1 MKQKLAAFLRE
12 EPVLII
18 SGVLAIFSMLAV
30 PPNAAYIDYI
40 DFRTLGILFC
50 LMAAVAGLTEAGL
63 FDRVARLLAK
73 RSGTLKRLSLLLVLL
88 CLCTSM
94 LITNDVALIT
104 FVPFTVLVLSITGQQ
119 KRLIPVIVLQTVAAN
134 LGSMLTP
141 VGNPQ
146 NLYLY
151 NLSGMG
157 IGEFLSV
164 MFPYTAISFVLLILS
179 LFPGKNEPVRLSSV
193 FTDLPPVEGKKLGCY
208 IFLFLLC
215 MGGVLRFLPWQLIL
229 AATLIILLLVNRPLL
244 RKADYGLLLTFVFF
258 FLFIGNM
265 GRLPAVSDLLARIL
279 SGHELIIGVLSSQV
293 ISNVPSAL
301 LLSGFTSALRPLLI
315 GVNLGGLGTLIASLA
330 SLISYKQYAQTE
342 GCRKGAYLL
351 VFTAVNAVFLLILL
365 AAALLLGDF

>member
-1 MKQKLAAFLRE
+1 MK
-12 EPVLII
+12 
-18 SGVLAIFSMLAV
+18 
-30 PPNAAYIDYI
+30 
-40 DFRTLGILFC
+40 
-50 LMAAVAGLTEAGL
+50 
-63 FDRVARLLAK
+63 
-73 RSGTLKRLSLLLVLL
+73 LS
-88 CLCTSM
+88 
-94 LITNDVALIT
+94 A
-104 FVPFTVLVLSITGQQ
+104 
-119 KRLIPVIVLQTVAAN
+119 
-134 LGSMLTP
+134 
-141 VGNPQ
+141 
-146 NLYLY
+146 
-151 NLSGMG
+151 
-157 IGEFLSV
+157 
-164 MFPYTAISFVLLILS
+164 
-179 LFPGKNEPVRLSSV
+179 
-193 FTDLPPVEGKKLGCY
+193 
-208 IFLFLLC
+208 
-215 MGGVLRFLPWQLIL
+215 VLRFLPWQLIL
-229 AATLIILLLVNRPLL
+229 AATLIVLLLVNRPLL